1 MRYTLHVT
9 VDRRLWL
16 EMLDAFGY
24 CLQGAAA
31 AGWLE
36 QRACRSATGQ
46 EKRKRR
52 LLEMEISSTV
62 VAVSIRYTSSE
73 W

>member
-9 VDRRLWL
+9 VDRLLWL

-24 CLQGAAA
+24 CLQGA

-52 LLEMEISSTV
+52 LLEMEISNTV
-62 VAVSIRYTSSE
+62 VAVYIRYNNG